1 MNKVAQNTISTRIQE
16 IIGIEFNPV
25 NHIEKI
31 VSMIGGFIG
40 ILLVTWIS
48 WLFVGMQ
55 GASLLV
61 ASMGASAV
69 LLFAVPHGPLSQ
81 PWPLV
86 GGHLLSAVIGVTCYK
101 LVPDIFIGGALAVAL
116 AIAAMHYLD
125 CIHPPGGATA
135 LTAVAGGTATHT
147 LGYNYVI
154 APVLLNVVII
164 LLVAILVNL
173 PFPWR
178 RYPASLARRG
188 RTKQKMTEEGTQQQ
202 ESQRIP
208 LSHADLEY
216 ALRQMNSFIDITE
229 DDLEAIYT
237 LAMRHAEHVHL
248 QPSEVSLGHCYSN
261 GRFGPDWAVR
271 QVVDE
276 SPSVTA
282 EDDMITFKVIAGE
295 GRRRSA
301 SCTRKEFA
309 HWARYEVFR
318 NENSWQQVA

>member
-1 MNKVAQNTISTRIQE
+1 VNKVAQKTISTRIQE

-86 GGHLLSAVIGVTCYK
+86 GGHLLSAVIGVTCYQ
-101 LVPDIFIGGALAVAL
+101 LVPDIFIAGALAVAL

-147 LGYNYVI
+147 LGYTYVI

-164 LLVAILVNL
+164 LLVAIFVNL

-178 RYPASLARRG
+178 RYPASLAKRG
-188 RTKQKMTEEGTQQQ
+188 RTTQNP
-202 ESQRIP
+202 EPQRIP

-237 LAMRHAEHVHL
+237 LAMRHAEHVHV
-248 QPSEVSLGHCYSN
+248 QPSEVSIGHCYSN

-276 SPSVTA
+276 SPSA
-282 EDDMITFKVIAGE
+282 KPEEDMITFKVIAGK

-301 SCTRKEFA
+301 SCTRKQFA
-309 HWARYEVFR
+309 RWARYKVFR